1 MNTGKAY
8 AFFDCDASRK
18 DIENELPHIRQISQT
33 PNELELL
40 LCEGTDELIFDEDL
54 QEKLQYPDDYRI
66 MSEERM
72 KQGYEEERRPLGSL
86 RYVMIGSFPGE
97 SNERVAGEL
106 GNILN
111 YVGYLNQDQSIF
123 RGAITYEKNGEY
135 VLRE

>member
-1 MNTGKAY
+1 
-8 AFFDCDASRK
+8 
-18 DIENELPHIRQISQT
+18 
-33 PNELELL
+33 
-40 LCEGTDELIFDEDL
+40 
-54 QEKLQYPDDYRI
+54 